1 MVPDRPLVHKH
12 TGCIGLATMSTQVRA
27 ETNRL
32 PSSPAPHADQSQG
45 TAHRISVTS
54 MGRSAS
60 IVAVAFIASRFL
72 GLAREVVLAHL
83 FGTGPESDAYVS
95 AFRIPDFLFLVAM
108 SGAFGAA
115 FIPIFGG
122 FLARNDREKAW
133 RLASSVITLTGV
145 VSIVMA
151 IVIFAFAG
159 PIMSHLVAPNLAGEY
174 RDIAIRTMRL
184 LLISNILLGFGIAAK
199 GILEAQDLFTLPAL
213 APLLY
218 SLATILGGLILG
230 PSMGVPGVAI
240 GVVAGAACHVGV
252 QIPGLVR
259 SGMRFWP
266 SLSLQ
271 VAGLPEVGKLL
282 VPRVIGQAAFQINF
296 IVVNYLANNQGAG
309 KATALNQAWMLMMLP
324 HGVLA
329 LSIST
334 VAFPAMARQFET
346 GRLDEVR
353 ATFLKA
359 LAPLLFLTLPAS
371 IGLYEFRTAI
381 IQTVFQSGAFDAH
394 STSLVSA
401 PLAFLALGLTWYA
414 LVEVLARLYYAMQ
427 DTKTPVAAG
436 VAIIVINVVLGI
448 FLVDRVGYAGL
459 GLSLSVSTGI
469 EAAILMIV
477 LRRRTGGFDAR
488 FGSWFAK
495 VVLATAVM
503 ALAAEAMR
511 GPLQDATTAGTAP
524 RIVQVMLLGYAIGI
538 VGLTYFLA
546 AYYLRL
552 PEVGLL
558 LGRMESRLPGLK
570 RVLPSRL

>member
-1 MVPDRPLVHKH
+1 MKAASL
-12 TGCIGLATMSTQVRA
+12 
-27 ETNRL
+27 
-32 PSSPAPHADQSQG
+32 
-45 TAHRISVTS
+45 
-54 MGRSAS
+54 GRSAS
-60 IVAVAFIASRFL
+60 IVAVAFVASRFL

-83 FGTGPESDAYVS
+83 FGTGAESDAYVS

-122 FLARNDREKAW
+122 FLARDERDKAW
-133 RLASSVITLTGV
+133 RLASAVITFTGV
-145 VSIVMA
+145 VSISLAV
-151 IVIFAFAG
+151 VIFVLAG
-159 PIMSHLVAPNLAGEY
+159 PIMSRLVAPELSGEY

-184 LLISNILLGFGIAAK
+184 LLLSNILLGFGIAAK

-218 SLATILGGLILG
+218 SLATILGALILG

-240 GVVAGAACHVGV
+240 GVVVGAACHVGIQV
-252 QIPGLVR
+252 PGLIQA
-259 SGMRFWP
+259 GMRYTP
-266 SLSLQ
+266 SLSRQ
-271 VAGLPEVGKLL
+271 VAGLGEVGRLL

-296 IVVNYLANNQGAG
+296 IVVNYLANGQGPG

-334 VAFPAMARQFET
+334 VAFPTMARQFEI

-353 ATFLKA
+353 TTFMRA
-359 LAPLLFLTLPAS
+359 LAPLLFLILPAS
-371 IGLYEFRTAI
+371 IGLYEFRTSI
-381 IQTVFQSGAFDAH
+381 IQTVFQSGAFNAY
-394 STSLVSA
+394 STSLVA
-401 PLAFLALGLTWYA
+401 PPLAFLALGLTWYA
-414 LVEVLARLYYAMQ
+414 LVEVLARIYYAMQ

-436 VAIIVINVVLGI
+436 LAIIVINVALGI

-469 EAAILMIV
+469 EAAILMVV
-477 LRRRTGGFDAR
+477 LRRRIGGFDAR

-495 VVLATAVM
+495 VALATAVM
-503 ALAAEAMR
+503 AVAAEAMR
-511 GPLQDATTAGTAP
+511 KPLQEATTAGEAP
-524 RIVQVMLLGYAIGI
+524 RVVQVMLLCYSIAL
-538 VGLTYFLA
+538 VGLVYFVA

-552 PEVGLL
+552 PEIGLL
-558 LGRMESRLPGLK
+558 LGRVESRIPVLK
-570 RVLPSRL
+570 RVLPFRR